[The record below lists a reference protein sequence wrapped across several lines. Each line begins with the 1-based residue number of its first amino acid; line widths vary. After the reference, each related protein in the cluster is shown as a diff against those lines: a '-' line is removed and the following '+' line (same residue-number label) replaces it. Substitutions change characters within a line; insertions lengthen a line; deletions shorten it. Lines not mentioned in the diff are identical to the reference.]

1 MPSPSPTC
9 PGQSDGVGI
18 FHLSRPIPW
27 RRDLPT
33 SPGTGPALES
43 GFGVS
48 DITPRV
54 GVDLAGFGP
63 YLNRQSTS
71 VLAPLKA
78 RAAAF
83 RSGHHQALILSLDL
97 CGLTGKLV
105 QQIRAAIHER
115 SGWLPE
121 SVMVSCTHTHSGP
134 STVGHIGW
142 GRPDDLYLETLP
154 MRAADAAVRAV
165 ACLREVTVSFAEP
178 PCEGIAIN
186 RDYDAAYERHLP
198 IDHFLDPS
206 WRPALPE
213 RTDTRCQVLSFRKD
227 GNVVGFI
234 GSFGCHPVVC
244 CERNIQIHGDFVGLG
259 TRQAESA
266 FAGSI
271 GLFLPGALGDVNP
284 SISHRPAD
292 ESLRAL
298 ETISSRFANTLLS
311 GINEGTPVPQPALAT
326 VSRFTRFPRV
336 DWGAAAVAERI
347 EALEQ
352 RLRQPGLTDDP
363 LAGDDVLHRT
373 GMDMVR
379 LAGLRKVRDRMARN
393 DDLHPPSE
401 LQGVRIGP
409 IRLLGA
415 PFEIFQE
422 TKNAIKSALGE
433 SPTLVLS
440 LVNGAEGYAPDP
452 TVFER
457 QGYSAEF
464 VPLMKGDLPHRCLH
478 PLLVTELTGLAAE
491 LDRSCQTS

>member
-1 MPSPSPTC
+1 MPSPSPIHVPAPKREAGSHPSSP
-9 PGQSDGVGI
+9 PGAK
-18 FHLSRPIPW
+18 
-27 RRDLPT
+27 
-33 SPGTGPALES
+33 PAFLA

-83 RSGHHQALILSLDL
+83 KSGNDRALILSLDL
-97 CGLTGKLV
+97 CGLTGRLI
-105 QQIRAAIHER
+105 QQIRKSIQER
-115 SGWLPE
+115 TGWPPE
-121 SVMVSCTHTHSGP
+121 SIMVVCTHTHSGP

-142 GRPDDLYLETLP
+142 GRPDDLYLETLS
-154 MRAADAAVRAV
+154 MRSAAAAEQAI
-165 ACLREVTVSFAEP
+165 ASLIEVTVSFAEP
-178 PCEGIAIN
+178 ACEGIAIN

-198 IDHFLDPS
+198 VDHFLDPG
-206 WRPALPE
+206 WRPAKPE
-213 RTDTRCQVLSFRKD
+213 RTDTTCAVISFRHK
-227 GNVVGFI
+227 GGLVGFI
-234 GSFGCHPVVC
+234 SSFGCHPVVC
-244 CERNIQIHGDFVGLG
+244 CERNTQIHGDFVSLG
-259 TRQAESA
+259 TMSAESS
-266 FAGSI
+266 FPGSV

-298 ETISSRFANTLLS
+298 QVISERFADSIRHGIENGHPIPDTSLATTSRF
-311 GINEGTPVPQPALAT
+311 P
-326 VSRFTRFPRV
+326 RFPRV
-336 DWGAAAVAERI
+336 AWSETDVDDRI
-347 EALEQ
+347 RELEN
-352 RLRQPGLTDDP
+352 RLHQPGLTDDP
-363 LAGDDVLHRT
+363 LAGDDVLRRT

-379 LAGLRKVRDRMARN
+379 LAGLRIVRDRMARGEELN
-393 DDLHPPSE
+393 PPSE
-401 LQGVRIGP
+401 IQGIRIGP
-409 IRLLGA
+409 IRILGA
-415 PFEIFQE
+415 PFEVFQE
-422 TKNAIKSALGE
+422 TKNTVLANLGE

-478 PLLVTELTGLAAE
+478 DLLVSELTQLATD
-491 LDRSCQTS
+491 LDRSGPTS